1 MYVKCAYCGK
11 WMDVKP
17 GNMTWVSHSLCEECL
32 AIEMKKLEALK
43 KPPRNPRCSGPH
55 GQSRCHTN
63 RETHHGCFGAAY
75 MPTYSGSQAR

>member
-1 MYVKCAYCGK
+1 VADETEKQDETAELMYVKCAYCGK

-43 KPPRNPRCSGPH
+43 KPQEP
-55 GQSRCHTN
+55 
-63 RETHHGCFGAAY
+63 A
-75 MPTYSGSQAR
+75 